1 MQLQETQIPGCK
13 LIRLEPLR
21 DARGEFVR
29 TWCRQTMLEN
39 GIDLSIVQCS
49 VSTNIAKG
57 TLRGLHF
64 QKRPYGERKLVRCI
78 RGRLFDVVVDL
89 RTDSPSYRKWQSFE
103 LSADD
108 EQVVYIPKGCAHGF
122 LTLEENTQ
130 IEYMMGDVY
139 ISDAASGIRW
149 DDPELNVE
157 WPFSPAV
164 ISDRDLQLPG
174 LSEISTSI
182 MSAKEDSI

>member
-1 MQLQETQIPGCK
+1 MQFQETQIQGCK
-13 LIRLEPLR
+13 LIRLEPVH
-21 DARGEFVR
+21 DARGGFVR

-39 GIDLSIVQCS
+39 GIDLSVLQCS

-64 QKRPYGERKLVRCI
+64 QKLPFGERKLVRCI
-78 RGRLFDVVVDL
+78 NGRLFDVVVDL
-89 RTDSPSYRKWQSFE
+89 RTDSPSYRMWQSFE
-103 LSADD
+103 LSAND

-139 ISDAASGIRW
+139 VSDAASGIRW
-149 DDPELNVE
+149 DDPELNVV
-157 WPFSPAV
+157 WPFSPVV
-164 ISDRDLQLPG
+164 ISDRDRQLPR
-174 LSEISTSI
+174 LTELPNSI